1 MGFLRLVAH
10 RAYHEP
16 MATVSEGPD
25 AAGSTGQLLPC
36 PCCGLVAR
44 VERLAAHQIAR
55 CPRCRATLPRPVR
68 SGRAARVTVRVT
80 AVSLAALALF
90 PSAVTLPIMRIEE
103 MGHSSEAS
111 IWSGALALLRGG
123 DLFVGS
129 VVFLCSIVFPLLKLG
144 GLIAITAGRDGL
156 RRRARRL
163 SWRIVDLTGRW
174 GMLDVLLVAV
184 VVAWVKVGDLVDIQ
198 PGPAALSFTLVVILS
213 LIATAL
219 FDPHALWD
227 ETPIQT
233 DQTR

>member
-1 MGFLRLVAH
+1 MS
-10 RAYHEP
+10 P
-16 MATVSEGPD
+16 
-25 AAGSTGQLLPC
+25 
-36 PCCGLVAR
+36 
-44 VERLAAHQIAR
+44 
-55 CPRCRATLPRPVR
+55 
-68 SGRAARVTVRVT
+68 GRAARVTARVT

-103 MGHSSEAS
+103 MGHSSDAS

-144 GLIAITAGRDGL
+144 GLLAITAGRRGL
-156 RRRARRL
+156 RRRARRV
-163 SWRIVDLTGRW
+163 SWRIVDMTGRW

-198 PGPAALSFTLVVILS
+198 PGPAAFSFTLVVILS

-227 ETPIQT
+227 ETPIQARKT
-233 DQTR
+233 HG

>member
-1 MGFLRLVAH
+1 METTAHALDAGRPRERLLAC
-10 RAYHEP
+10 R
-16 MATVSEGPD
+16 
-25 AAGSTGQLLPC
+25 
-36 PCCGLVAR
+36 CCGMVSRVVA
-44 VERLAAHQIAR
+44 LAPHQVAR
-55 CPRCRATLPRPVR
+55 CPRCRAGLPRPVHR
-68 SGRAARVTVRVT
+68 GGASRVSARVT

-129 VVFLCSIVFPLLKLG
+129 VVFLCSIAFPLLKLG
-144 GLIAITAGRDGL
+144 GLIAITAGRRGL
-156 RRRARRL
+156 ERGARRL

-198 PGPAALSFTLVVILS
+198 PGPAALSFTLVVLLS
-213 LIATAL
+213 LVATAL

-227 ETPIQT
+227 EIPIQT
-233 DQTR
+233 EDACASER